1 MATAA
6 TMKKRMAAA
15 AAGRMR
21 SEAMAAGL
29 MFPLPW
35 MLEKKGVG
43 AFIWWERGEEG
54 SETSL
59 VFAMGLWRPFI
70 TWEAGKG
77 LAG

>member
-1 MATAA
+1 
-6 TMKKRMAAA
+6 
-15 AAGRMR
+15 
-21 SEAMAAGL
+21 MAAGL

-59 VFAMGLWRPFI
+59 VFAMGRWRPFYNLGGRKV
-70 TWEAGKG
+70 WLDDRGSRK
-77 LAG
+77 